1 MEPQKKI
8 IIADDEP
15 RITALVGDF
24 LAAAGY
30 KTLIAGDGE
39 EALAVF
45 SENRDASAVILDI
58 MMPEKN
64 GWEVCREIRKTS
76 SVPIILLTARAEE
89 FDQLMGFEAGADEY
103 VTKPFSPAVLVKRVE
118 ALLRRAQTEEQK
130 DDGLRIEKEAYVAFL
145 AGEQLE
151 LTVKEFEI
159 LSYLYENKGR
169 VFSRDQILSAVWGYD
184 FEGDTRTVDS
194 HMARLR
200 VKLGDFGNR
209 HIKTVYGLGYKFE
222 V

>member
-1 MEPQKKI
+1 METPKKI
-8 IIADDEP
+8 LIADDEP
-15 RITALVGDF
+15 RITALVSDF
-24 LAAAGY
+24 LTAAGY
-30 KTLIAGDGE
+30 KTLIAADGE
-39 EALAVF
+39 EALRLFAA
-45 SENRDASAVILDI
+45 NGDTAAVILDI

-64 GWEVCREIRKTS
+64 GWEVCREIRKGS

-118 ALLRRAQTEEQK
+118 ALIRRASKSEER
-130 DDGLRIEKEAYVAFL
+130 DDGFRIEKEAYVAYL
-145 AGEQLE
+145 GNEPLE

-159 LSYLYENKGR
+159 LNYLYENKGR
-169 VFSRDQILSAVWGYD
+169 VFSRDQILCAVWGFD
-184 FEGDTRTVDS
+184 FDGDPRTVDS
-194 HMARLR
+194 HVARLR
-200 VKLGDFGNR
+200 VKLGVFGNT